1 MILAYDIARALPGL
15 RREAEGRMIDTCT
28 IRRPGGDPVFD
39 PDTGDYIDPPSTVV
53 YSGKCEVQ
61 ISDGLTASTAEAG
74 GTEITARRLALKVP
88 VSVTGIKVDD
98 LVTIDACVN
107 DSELVGSQFRVIA
120 GHAKTWATA
129 RRLHVEE
136 VTA

>member
-15 RREAEGRMIDTCT
+15 RREAEGRMIDRCI

-39 PDTGDYIDPPSTVV
+39 PDTGDYIDPDDTIV
-53 YSGKCEVQ
+53 YQGRCEVQ
-61 ISDGLTASTAEAG
+61 VREGLQLREVEAG
-74 GTEITARRLALKVP
+74 GTELSLTRKLVKIP
-88 VSVTGIKVDD
+88 VSVTAVKVDD
-98 LVTIDACVN
+98 LVEITHCMN
-107 DSELVGSQFRVIA
+107 DPSLVGAKFRVLA